1 MKTVKPGKK
10 RILTLTLAGMLLLLF
25 LTGVLVI
32 NNFDKA
38 ELAGTYG
45 RDFENAVVTQIVK
58 DNLAEDGNRY
68 GSQELMVEITKG
80 EHKGEI
86 MEANNPN
93 GTLFGAECRE
103 GTKVIVIL
111 SESSDTSVAT
121 VYSQDRAII
130 IYGYALLFFLML
142 GLIGGIKGVKAAISL
157 IFDFVCIFG
166 IMLPLMYR
174 GVSPIL
180 SAISVALVTTV
191 FTILIVSGVSKK
203 SAAAILGTF
212 FGVVVA
218 AVSAVVFGNIAGID
232 GYNVSDIESL
242 LFVEQY
248 SEVKVGQLLFAGI
261 IISALGAVMDV
272 GVDIASAMNEV
283 KRHSPGISCFG
294 QV

>member
-166 IMLPLMYR
+166 IMLPLMWVCPKR
-174 GVSPIL
+174 IC
-180 SAISVALVTTV
+180 LVLAVQELRATV
-191 FTILIVSGVSKK
+191 FPIKNS
-203 SAAAILGTF
+203 
-212 FGVVVA
+212 
-218 AVSAVVFGNIAGID
+218 
-232 GYNVSDIESL
+232 
-242 LFVEQY
+242 
-248 SEVKVGQLLFAGI
+248 
-261 IISALGAVMDV
+261 
-272 GVDIASAMNEV
+272 
-283 KRHSPGISCFG
+283 
-294 QV
+294 

>member
-10 RILTLTLAGMLLLLF
+10 RILTLTLAGILLLLF

-38 ELAGTYG
+38 ELVGTYG

-142 GLIGGIKGVKAAISL
+142 GLIGGIKGVTSC
-157 IFDFVCIFG
+157 V
-166 IMLPLMYR
+166 Y
-174 GVSPIL
+174 
-180 SAISVALVTTV
+180 SV
-191 FTILIVSGVSKK
+191 
-203 SAAAILGTF
+203 
-212 FGVVVA
+212 
-218 AVSAVVFGNIAGID
+218 
-232 GYNVSDIESL
+232 
-242 LFVEQY
+242 
-248 SEVKVGQLLFAGI
+248 
-261 IISALGAVMDV
+261 
-272 GVDIASAMNEV
+272 
-283 KRHSPGISCFG
+283 
-294 QV
+294 